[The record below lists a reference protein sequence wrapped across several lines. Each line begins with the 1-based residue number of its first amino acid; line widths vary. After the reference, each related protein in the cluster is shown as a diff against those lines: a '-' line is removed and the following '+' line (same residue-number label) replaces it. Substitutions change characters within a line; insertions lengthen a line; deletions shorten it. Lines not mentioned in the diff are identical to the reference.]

1 MFTALS
7 YAGILVAMVLFTI
20 IIFLALRTIQL
31 I

>member
-7 YAGILVAMVLFTI
+7 YVGILVAMVLFTI